1 MIELELLGTSS
12 DGESLVLTDAQGERY
27 SVLISDELRG
37 ATRRDRP
44 KMDIAPSRPTL
55 APRDIQALLRAGAT
69 PEEIA
74 TKHGMDVAAVERFE
88 APVQAEKD
96 YALSRARAVRIGEGG
111 PTMGDLVLDRL
122 AARGVEPSSLDWSA
136 TREAGEPW
144 QIIVTFVQGA
154 AEHAA
159 HWYLSNSGTLEAID
173 QEAQWLTEQVSSS
186 PASSIFSPMARPAP
200 APDPDEEDLRTREA
214 LVDQL
219 NAARGKRQKV
229 EVDLGDEVDEEAE
242 YLAAI
247 AGDEPDEPAEN
258 EPEPSTGPISARIYS
273 LASARTKVEP
283 GTDEDAPASGA
294 LVLPTRRQVTGAI
307 PVGVRS
313 TRDGAQTSSHALPWL
328 SDSAPDA
335 EASAHSDEHRTPALP
350 MRTVSAGGDQ
360 AGADAVSTTTGG
372 VPAVTG
378 GVATTTG
385 AVPTATGSVPAQGPS
400 ASRLARN
407 SSSKKGRRSVPSWDE
422 IVFGSK
428 P

>member
-283 GTDEDAPASGA
+283 GTDEDAPAVVFPFVLQEGA
-294 LVLPTRRQVTGAI
+294 LRV
-307 PVGVRS
+307 
-313 TRDGAQTSSHALPWL
+313 HALIDGRL
-328 SDSAPDA
+328 A
-335 EASAHSDEHRTPALP
+335 
-350 MRTVSAGGDQ
+350 VSALIVQVIVVVLDTRGERGGEEEQ
-360 AGADAVSTTTGG
+360 AVKVSGILCAEHVGQAVCAS
-372 VPAVTG
+372 VRRHALVQLQHILVRQAVVRAG
-378 GVATTTG
+378 
-385 AVPTATGSVPAQGPS
+385 
-400 ASRLARN
+400 
-407 SSSKKGRRSVPSWDE
+407 
-422 IVFGSK
+422 
-428 P
+428 